1 MGLPSVLFR
10 RTFPLFLGISA
21 YSKVPSSGVVVLV
34 FVPMVFRRGRV
45 RCWIWGD
52 CCKYE
57 SLVKAAV
64 DLYVVRACV
73 TESAL
78 PRMDWPSRFDA
89 RRAGTV
95 H

>member
-1 MGLPSVLFR
+1 M
-10 RTFPLFLGISA
+10 
-21 YSKVPSSGVVVLV
+21 VVVS
-34 FVPMVFRRGRV
+34 MSRW
-45 RCWIWGD
+45 C
-52 CCKYE
+52 
-57 SLVKAAV
+57 KAAV